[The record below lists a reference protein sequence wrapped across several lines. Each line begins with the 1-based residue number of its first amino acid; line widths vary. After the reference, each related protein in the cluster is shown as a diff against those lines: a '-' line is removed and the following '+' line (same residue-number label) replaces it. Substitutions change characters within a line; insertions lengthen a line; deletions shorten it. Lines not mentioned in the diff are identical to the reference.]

1 MKRAITTKQSLCS
14 VWSIFFLFFALSCT
28 QTDVVDDV
36 RPVSGQDVETFF
48 NLQVLASRPTKTRSI
63 TFKSD
68 GTIDSDTLSVGI
80 NDSIRT
86 KGTDPLSEA
95 QESELS
101 SLWVGQYDAATNL
114 RLSSHYFSNQSGN
127 TINLKLKVNAIGQT
141 SRVYFVANTID
152 LGAVDENTLKVRT
165 LTYGSTDAGLPD
177 NNRCMM
183 MGIWNGAVPSNG
195 LQNINVELTRLIA
208 KISFTYVIGGTDFSF
223 TPSSITLKNAPTL
236 SRVTAPTTQ
245 LAGAGM
251 SYKDYTTTNPPSTTK
266 TFYWYLP
273 ENMAGTVSGNNVVTS
288 EKKKIGK
295 GVTNATCIELQ
306 GDAVQ
311 DGVSYNDVVIRF
323 FPGGG
328 MNNYDIVRNAH
339 YQMNV
344 TLVGLDVSDERITVG
359 KVPSVVVDQTK
370 MLAEKGSEKF
380 VQIPARPGVAWQL
393 KLPTWLSALVD
404 GKKAPANSTIN
415 YDGPVLMT
423 FQAATAN
430 PKAVDRTEKMNLV
443 VNGTSQTFQLIQEG
457 SKLQLN
463 NNIALDATGVTA
475 SSATF
480 TATKGLPWQASPNV
494 DWIRWATGNKA
505 TGGEATGGEQT
516 LLVKADGVNRFATS
530 REGRIILKAGASIT
544 DPSYTTLSKEIAV
557 VQAGSEITNCTVFR
571 KVAAEGQTTPY
582 LRGQFKST
590 PGLTWTSNIGAYSWI
605 HIMSGGSGSS
615 TTGALQDIDFCV
627 DVNPNSTSRN
637 GDIMVQAG
645 DPTNGPKG
653 RIVVNQLGSSF
664 VLHSSPTVELD
675 FNNQRFYVTIIGTRG
690 LRWEVTPYTSAK
702 QIVPKY
708 FNGNVTGQYQNIEFL
723 AYENTGPPRTETFH
737 ITVPSGDHDKTVTVT
752 QKANPRIIL
761 INQDI
766 LGKFVAEI
774 GGRLLNSYPPFDRDG
789 DRGQGIL
796 NTHSSVYFALGSPTS
811 MTGSYRILVESTQ
824 NPDSGIYTDMQKYCR
839 DLQDGGFDDWRL
851 PTIIELYAIWYK
863 ASGGNR
869 NATDLDEA
877 SLMFGARLLASH
889 YWSSSFPS
897 GSSDRCKLDVTN
909 GIFYNFPTGSDTFV
923 RCVRDLK

>member
-245 LAGAGM
+245 LADAGM

-664 VLHSSPTVELD
+664 VLVSSSIVGLNFNSQTFQVTVK
-675 FNNQRFYVTIIGTRG
+675 GTKG
-690 LRWEVTPYTSAK
+690 LKWEVTPRDAQ
-702 QIVPKY
+702 QIVPEY
-708 FNGNVTGQYQNIEFL
+708 FNGDLAGQNQNIKFT
-723 AYENTGPPRTETFH
+723 AFENFGPPRIKTFCFA
-737 ITVPSGDHDKTVTVT
+737 VSGGDHRNTVTVKQT
-752 QKANPRIIL
+752 ANPIL
-761 INQDI
+761 TINQEI
-766 LGKFVAEI
+766 LTKYVTHSVMY
-774 GGRLLNSYPPFDRDG
+774 GGLDVNPPFDIDG
-789 DRGQGIL
+789 DGGQKIKSMHPGVSFNL
-796 NTHSSVYFALGSPTS
+796 TGMPT
-811 MTGSYRILVESTQ
+811 MTGSYRLQVEGTQ
-824 NPDSGIYTDMQKYCR
+824 KTGYDSYINMKNYCR
-839 DLQDGGFDDWRL
+839 DLREGGYTNWRL
-851 PTIIELYAIWYK
+851 PTLIELYVIWDK
-863 ASGGNR
+863 AKGDDGN
-869 NATDLDEA
+869 AADEDPDSQLYGSA
-877 SLMFGARLLASH
+877 LVGYTF
-889 YWSSSFPS
+889 WSSSVFSTTP
-897 GSSDRCKLDVTN
+897 DKRCIQDLTN
-909 GIFYNFPTGSDTFV
+909 GSFTWYVMTNNSGYV
-923 RCVRDLK
+923 RCVRDL